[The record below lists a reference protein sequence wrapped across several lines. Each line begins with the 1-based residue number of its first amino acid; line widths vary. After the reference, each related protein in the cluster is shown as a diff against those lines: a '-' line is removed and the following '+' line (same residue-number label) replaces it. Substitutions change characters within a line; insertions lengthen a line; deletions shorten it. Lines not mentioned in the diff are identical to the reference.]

1 LEDIA
6 QLLRA
11 RRVDGVALAALR
23 AAAAAAVA
31 ALQTRRRHAQNSARA
46 RRRQE
51 RSDDRSA
58 PRRARTLPSHY
69 DVLGIARAAGAAEVR
84 RAYRRKALETHPDKT
99 HGESAAFLAVGE
111 ANRVLSD
118 RGLRAA
124 YDAELDLLA

>member
-1 LEDIA
+1 MR
-6 QLLRA
+6 QLL
-11 RRVDGVALAALR
+11 LAQQQQEEEDERERLR
-23 AAAAAAVA
+23 
-31 ALQTRRRHAQNSARA
+31 LEQEREA

-51 RSDDRSA
+51 RSDGRSA
-58 PRRARTLPSHY
+58 PRRARARPSHY
-69 DVLGIARAAGAAEVR
+69 DVLGITRAAGAAEVR